1 MPAQKTYNPADVILT
16 VGGKQ
21 ISGYA
26 NGTFLT
32 IERDEDSWSKDTGAD
47 GETCRT
53 KSNNRGGKVTF
64 TLMQSAASNQ
74 YLSALMAL
82 DELTGAGAVPVLAK
96 DNSPGG
102 KSLYFC
108 EQGWLLKPAKSEF
121 SKAPTTREWV
131 IDSGNVVINIG
142 GN

>member
-1 MPAQKTYNPADVILT
+1 MPAQKTYNPADVTLS

-26 NGTFLT
+26 NGTFLK
-32 IERDEDSWSKDTGAD
+32 IERDEDSWAKDTGAD

-53 KSNNRGGKVTF
+53 KSNNRGGKITF
-64 TLMQSAASNQ
+64 TLMQSSASNQ
-74 YLSALMAL
+74 VLSALAAL
-82 DELTGAGAVPVLAK
+82 DEISGGGAVPVMVR

-108 EQGWLLKPAKSEF
+108 EQGWILKPANSEF
-121 SKAPTTREWV
+121 SKSATTREWV
-131 IDSGNVVINIG
+131 IDTGNLIVNVG